1 MTAEEFY
8 KDHFGHTSQHVS
20 MDKIFVC
27 MGLYVRHQKEVAE
40 ENKAIIHMINDKKI
54 EAFKA
59 GVKRAHDVEC
69 PVCGSK
75 IN

>member
-1 MTAEEFY
+1 MKAIDEMLNRWIFNSIIRAEIRE
-8 KDHFGHTSQHVS
+8 
-20 MDKIFVC
+20 
-27 MGLYVRHQKEVAE
+27 
-40 ENKAIIHMINDKKI
+40 AIIHMVNDQKI

>member
-1 MTAEEFY
+1 MKAIDEMLNRWIFNSIIRAEIRE
-8 KDHFGHTSQHVS
+8 
-20 MDKIFVC
+20 
-27 MGLYVRHQKEVAE
+27 
-40 ENKAIIHMINDKKI
+40 AIIHMVNDKKI